1 MRLDMVDAIDSAA
14 DKITGTVRVR
24 ELWQPRSENLA
35 RSMIA
40 ISYRTDEALLSPS
53 GYGNQTKGTR

>member
-24 ELWQPRSENLA
+24 ELWQPPVRELGEVYDSDFVQN
-35 RSMIA
+35 R
-40 ISYRTDEALLSPS
+40 
-53 GYGNQTKGTR
+53 

>member
-24 ELWQPRSENLA
+24 ELWQP
-35 RSMIA
+35 
-40 ISYRTDEALLSPS
+40 PV
-53 GYGNQTKGTR
+53 